1 MTERAF
7 RADLSSVPTTVL
19 VLPDSSG
26 VPPRQLNPNEKRLLS
41 AAQTQLKQRQLDMA
55 AQREFERQL
64 TATTQARLFDRFTPP
79 KAASVTAGLQSSS
92 VPTASESTLS
102 LAVLSAVREG
112 RKAASLEL
120 EQKPALRN
128 QGNVQLSQ
136 QQPPN
141 PEVEVQPWTETALE
155 AAEVIIS
162 ATIRPRARERAHQ
175 VLRAIYQATYTLICH
190 RQQLLTASSYTFF
203 TVLDVLPA
211 VTGLSAATCERA
223 TKDLRGA
230 GLIATWSS
238 WTDARFF
245 DPATK
250 QYVTR
255 RTKQGV
261 WLTACLKP
269 RLGHRAITLTDELP
283 DEAPRD
289 LAADR
294 KAGNTAWQLRKEA
307 EEVRASVS
315 YEKESVDIYSLL
327 RWSLPKSFKTN
338 CVKES
343 DALTWPGELFNR
355 AEQPQDVVWNLSVIT
370 SVHPQHRREVIEAAG
385 VALARIFRDRHSEKQ
400 YFRLLWRASDAQYSG
415 QPAFEQL
422 QLLMGQVLSDMAE
435 LDVRRPGAWLRR
447 KLRDFGWLDQVDDS
461 GLAAVRFRA

>member
-7 RADLSSVPTTVL
+7 RADLSSVPTTAL
-19 VLPDSSG
+19 VLPDSPG

-41 AAQTQLKQRQLDMA
+41 VAQVQLKQRQLELA

-64 TATTQARLFDRFTPP
+64 GTTTQARLFDRFTHPN
-79 KAASVTAGLQSSS
+79 AVSVTAGLKFSSA
-92 VPTASESTLS
+92 PTASESTLS
-102 LAVLSAVREG
+102 LAVSSAVREVH
-112 RKAASLEL
+112 KAASLEL

-128 QGNVQLSQ
+128 QGNVQRSQ
-136 QQPPN
+136 QQPSN
-141 PEVEVQPWTETALE
+141 PEVDVQPWTEAALE

-162 ATIRPRARERAHQ
+162 VNIRPRARERARV
-175 VLRAIYQATYTLICH
+175 VLRAIYQAIYTLIAH

-223 TKDLRGA
+223 TRDLRGA

-238 WTDARFF
+238 WTDAKFF
-245 DPATK
+245 DAE
-250 QYVTR
+250 TR
-255 RTKQGV
+255 QMLTQRTKQGV

-269 RLGHRAITLTDELP
+269 RPGYCAITLTHELP

-294 KAGNTAWQLRKEA
+294 KSGDTAWQLSKEA
-307 EEVRASVS
+307 KEMRASVS
-315 YEKESVDIYSLL
+315 YKKESADIYSLL
-327 RWSLPKSFKTN
+327 HWSLPKSFKTN
-338 CVKES
+338 CVKET
-343 DALTWPGELFNR
+343 DALTWPGELFDR
-355 AEQPQDVVWNLSVIT
+355 AEQPHDVVWNLSVII

-447 KLRDFGWLDQVDDS
+447 KLRDFGWLDQVDDG